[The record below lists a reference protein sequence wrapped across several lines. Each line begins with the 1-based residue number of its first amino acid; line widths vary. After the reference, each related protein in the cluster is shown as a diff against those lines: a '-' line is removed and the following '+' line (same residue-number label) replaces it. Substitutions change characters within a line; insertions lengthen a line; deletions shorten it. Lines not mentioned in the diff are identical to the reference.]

1 MERYTQEINICL
13 GHAHFLSL
21 NSDNVFEDHPHYE
34 FERLMVNADYYSGVD
49 LEWTHEQPE
58 SSELS
63 DLEYKYA
70 MISKDIK
77 KLKEIIIDETVD
89 GNDYLKLKADFDQ
102 QLINISLI
110 EQQIITL
117 RES

>member
-1 MERYTQEINICL
+1 MERLTQEINICL

-34 FERLMVNADYYSGVD
+34 FERLMVNDDYYSGVD
-49 LEWTHEQPE
+49 LVWTHEQPE

-63 DLEYKYA
+63 NLEFKYA
-70 MISKDIK
+70 ITSRDMRQ
-77 KLKEIIIDETVD
+77 LRQIIIDETID

-102 QLINISLI
+102 QLIDISLI

>member
-1 MERYTQEINICL
+1 MERPTQEINICL

-21 NSDNVFEDHPHYE
+21 NSDNVFEDHPHYDLQ
-34 FERLMVNADYYSGVD
+34 RLLIDSDYYIGID
-49 LEWTHEQPE
+49 LVWTHEQPE

-63 DLEYKYA
+63 NLEFKYA
-70 MISKDIK
+70 LISRDIRQ
-77 KLKEIIIDETVD
+77 LREIIIDETVD
-89 GNDYLKLKADFDQ
+89 GNEYLKLKADYDQ
-102 QLINISLI
+102 MLIDISII